1 MSSDVWLYRKR
12 TAIAVQAWCKH
23 GTVGNSQEYAQANLS
38 HAAHRSDASDAS
50 RCYLLSPLDST
61 TLQHVSNRQCLVL
74 NIPATP
80 ASTCRENL
88 SFAHTDSRLTPE
100 RANSHYSRPATVKS
114 TVCQASGHPRGQ

>member
-50 RCYLLSPLDST
+50 RCYLLSSLDST

-74 NIPATP
+74 NTSQQLLRQCAGKTCPLHTLTP
-80 ASTCRENL
+80 A
-88 SFAHTDSRLTPE
+88 
-100 RANSHYSRPATVKS
+100 
-114 TVCQASGHPRGQ
+114 